1 MVSRRDGL
9 RQLTDILVSQVAEI
23 LLSVEIEVSKKQQHT
38 NRLMQ
43 IKGCEASGCFCMVYI
58 PVLKGIE
65 VVHVSFQVCTELI
78 RRWTS
83 HLSLYLDSLS
93 NQVLYR

>member
-9 RQLTDILVSQVAEI
+9 MQLTDILVSHVAEF

-38 NRLMQ
+38 NRLVQ
-43 IKGCEASGCFCMVYI
+43 IKGSEASGCFCMVYI

-65 VVHVSFQVCTELI
+65 
-78 RRWTS
+78 
-83 HLSLYLDSLS
+83 
-93 NQVLYR
+93 